1 MGLAGAAEGPEPQTL
16 AMWNRPI
23 VTFRVTVAGNTPA
36 QRVTNSRARIDALSD
51 SDRLQPIG
59 SYEAKVANIEGV
71 IVTVGQKAVFAL
83 LQGDVD
89 PESGMTLAQLV
100 ERSRT
105 QLAAVI
111 AAQNQQNKVPM
122 LLRGA
127 GLTFA
132 ASLLLVG
139 LVWLIRSSQK
149 FGVRKL
155 DAMLRHLNFV
165 IGGIDIAPTLATV
178 ERAILRVV
186 GWALIVAMI
195 YLWLVFVLQ
204 QFPYTVPL
212 GLRLGAYLRDQFAD
226 AGVSAIR
233 ALPEMA
239 LVVAVVLIT
248 RAIAV
253 WISRLLAEVEQG
265 ARSISWI
272 KSGQARA
279 TRRIAVGFL
288 WAVGIVIAYSLLP
301 WSSNV
306 IFQGI
311 SVVFGVALSLAST
324 GLVNQ
329 WISGLVILYSRS
341 FEIGDVIAIGDTEG
355 VVTELGPLATRL
367 RTVRREE
374 ITLPNAVLVS
384 GKLTNYTRFGEG
396 SGALLNVQLSVGYN
410 VPWQKV
416 RALLLQ
422 GAAHTSGLRADPPP
436 RVLQVELSDFS
447 VSYQLHVC
455 LELAESRVAV
465 RSELNSRILDAFAA
479 AGVQIMT
486 PHFESQ
492 PSTPVVAPSS
502 ATPFA
507 L

>member
-1 MGLAGAAEGPEPQTL
+1 MRLAGAAEGPEPQTL
-16 AMWNRPI
+16 ALWNRTI
-23 VTFRVTVAGNTPA
+23 VTFRATVAGNTPA
-36 QRVTNSRARIDALSD
+36 QRVANARARIAALSEVA
-51 SDRLQPIG
+51 RLKPIN

-71 IVTVGQKAVFAL
+71 IVTVGQEAVFAL

-89 PESGMTLAQLV
+89 PESGMTLAQVV

-105 QLAAVI
+105 QLATVF
-111 AAQNQQNKVPM
+111 AAQAEQNRTPM
-122 LLRGA
+122 LLRGI
-127 GLTFA
+127 GLTLA
-132 ASLLLVG
+132 ASLLLFG

-149 FGVRKL
+149 RGVQKL
-155 DAMLRHLNFV
+155 DAMLKHLNLV
-165 IGGIDIAPTLATV
+165 IGGVDIAPTLATV
-178 ERAILRVV
+178 ERAILRVI
-186 GWALIVAMI
+186 GWGLIVAMI

-226 AGVSAIR
+226 VGVSIVR
-233 ALPEMA
+233 ALPELA

-248 RAIAV
+248 RAITV

-265 ARSISWI
+265 ARSVSWI

-279 TRRIAVGFL
+279 TRRIVVGFL
-288 WAVGIVIAYSLLP
+288 WALGIVIAYPLLP

-306 IFQGI
+306 LFQGI

-341 FEIGDVIAIGDTEG
+341 FEIGDFIAVGDTEG
-355 VVTELGPLATRL
+355 IVIELGPLATRL

-384 GKLTNYTRFGEG
+384 GRLTNYTRFGEG

-410 VPWQKV
+410 VPWQQV

-422 GAAHTSGLRADPPP
+422 AATHTGGLRADPPP
-436 RVLQVELSDFS
+436 RVLQVELADFS

-455 LELAESRVAV
+455 LEIAESRIAV

-492 PSTPVVAPSS
+492 PSNPVVAPASV
-502 ATPFA
+502 TPFA
-507 L
+507 P